1 MSAAGLAS
9 SLPSNV
15 APKTVH
21 VTIVAGFACRSGF
34 SATTDCIRR
43 VSPPPHGRETHWRTP
58 EPLPANELV
67 KELLDPGCHTTDI
80 GDAFFAAYPDWI
92 DDTNA

>member
-1 MSAAGLAS
+1 MSIRIQRHNGLYTAD
-9 SLPSNV
+9 
-15 APKTVH
+15 
-21 VTIVAGFACRSGF
+21 VT
-34 SATTDCIRR
+34 
-43 VSPPPHGRETHWRTP
+43 PPHGRETHWRTP